1 MTVLEKERSY
11 LRREA
16 VVFHKTKER
25 WGELSNM
32 ASGFPLVVVGS
43 VWPSSE
49 ALYQACR
56 FPHLPDVQLS
66 IAQQTSAM
74 AAKMKS
80 KPRRSESRED
90 WPRIRVRIMR
100 WVLRVKLAQHM
111 NSFGSVLVATGDSS
125 IVERSTK
132 DRYWGAIESEDGT
145 LEGENVLGRLLMEL
159 REELRTR
166 SRDELSTVMPPRVD
180 HVFLLG
186 RPVGVVRYDDVADR
200 GPVLF

>member
-1 MTVLEKERSY
+1 MPVLEKERTY

-56 FPHLPDVQLS
+56 FPDQPDVQLL

-74 AAKMKS
+74 AAKMRS
-80 KPRRSESRED
+80 KPHRSATRED
-90 WPRIRVRIMR
+90 WTHIRVRVMR

-111 NSFGSVLVATGDSS
+111 NGFGSVLLATGDSS
-125 IVERSTK
+125 IVERSGK

-159 REELRTR
+159 RQELRTR
-166 SRDELSTVMPPRVD
+166 SRDELSIVTPPRVD
-180 HVFLLG
+180 HFLLLG
-186 RPVGVVRYDDVADR
+186 RPVGIVRADDVADR

>member
-1 MTVLEKERSY
+1 MAVLEKERSY

-16 VVFHKTKER
+16 VVFHKTREQ

-32 ASGFPLVVVGS
+32 ASGFPLIVVGS

-56 FPHLPDVQLS
+56 FPDLPDVQLL

-74 AAKMKS
+74 AAKMRS
-80 KPRRSESRED
+80 KPHRSATRED
-90 WPRIRVRIMR
+90 WPHIRVRVMR

-111 NSFGSVLVATGDSS
+111 NAFGNVLLATGDSS
-125 IVERSTK
+125 IVERSSK

-159 REELRTR
+159 RDELRTR
-166 SRDELSTVMPPRVD
+166 PREELSIVTPPRID
-180 HVFLLG
+180 HFLLLG
-186 RPVGVVRYDDVADR
+186 RPVCIVRFDDVADR